1 MKLTLTEP
9 TTMRLC
15 GLAIFGGLFWSPL
28 SLAAVTGVTAPTGPV
43 ALQGTPYGTLSRA
56 SSMEHASLWQ
66 GAADQLRL
74 LATPPSGWLPGSE
87 DADALYL
94 EGVALYGM
102 GDPGCVALLDR
113 YAILY
118 PQSSRAPEARLLKG
132 DYYFFAHKYAA
143 ALSAYNDVDM
153 STLDT
158 SRRDLYTYR
167 TMLSM
172 LKCGFDSEA
181 EPLLD
186 RLAVAGGEY
195 TLPAEYYRAYIDYR
209 TGRLDRAYEGF
220 SRVAEA
226 MAAGNG
232 TLESSESITRVETPA
247 DPERTSTARRRTG
260 RLKTPV
266 RSQRA
271 RYDYVSDGME
281 PLYYMTQI
289 EYARGQY
296 RDVISHGQTLL
307 DRRRVAELTPE
318 LWRIM
323 GLSYFKLGQYAPAR
337 GLLED
342 YVEAPGIDPSPD
354 AVYAL
359 GAIEYSDG
367 DYEQAAT
374 HFMTLTDLQN
384 DLGQGAY
391 LYLGQ
396 CASRSG
402 DENAAAMAFEKAARM
417 NYDSSVGESALY
429 NYIAAQTRGGKIPF
443 SSSISLYEQFL
454 QRYPDSRY
462 AAVVRQNL
470 ATAYYNESDY
480 ARALSSIERIQTPSA
495 AVLQARQKIEYEL
508 GVQRLGAGNSL
519 GAAEVL
525 RDAASRRSS
534 DPALAAQASLWLG
547 DALYNLG
554 RYSEAD
560 QAYAAAIKGGVRGEN
575 AALAAYDRAYALYMQ
590 DKFAAAAPLFR
601 EAMSDSALP
610 DTQRADA
617 RIRLAD
623 CLYYTND
630 FLGAADMYGRAKEAG
645 GADADYAEWRLALL
659 RGVQGD
665 QSGKIQALRAFRRNN
680 ADSRWNPQVLLELA
694 RTQLQAGDRVKSIE
708 TYEELIKAYP
718 AAPETREAS
727 VAVAKL
733 YLDAGQTSKGE
744 QAYRRVLTTW
754 PSSEEADQ
762 AHEALKRH
770 YATQGSL
777 ESYAAWL
784 ATMPGG
790 RKLDADELDTLTFE
804 AAEAAY
810 VENEADTRLL
820 REYLSRYPMGRHT
833 TAVLLD
839 LARSAHATGDDTE
852 ALRYIATLLHT
863 DSGAPQAV
871 EALIMKGE
879 IIEARY
885 PERRAEALE
894 AWRTLERV
902 GGAELTPL
910 AWSGIMRTTADER
923 ERIDYARR
931 LRGMGGLDA
940 VSAEEARLYEALG
953 MLSTSES
960 GIAEKELAAMAANP
974 ATLSGARAAV
984 ALGEHYLAT
993 KRPGLAV
1000 ETLSAFTDTGSPHS
1014 YWLARGFIALAD
1026 AYRATGQK
1034 YLAVEYLK
1042 SLKDNYPGDEPDIR
1056 LGIADRLSKWK

>member
-1 MKLTLTEP
+1 MKMTLTEP
-9 TTMRLC
+9 TIIRLC
-15 GLAIFGGLFWSPL
+15 RLAVLGGLLSPAL
-28 SLAAVTGVTAPTGPV
+28 TATAYSGVTPSTGP
-43 ALQGTPYGTLSRA
+43 ATLQGTPYGALLRA
-56 SSMEHASLWQ
+56 SSMERASLWQ

-74 LATPPSGWLPGSE
+74 ISTPPAGWLPESDE
-87 DADALYL
+87 ADALYL

-113 YAILY
+113 YATLY
-118 PQSSRAPEARLLKG
+118 PQSQRALEARLLKG
-132 DYYFFAHKYAA
+132 DYYFFARKYPA
-143 ALSAYNDVDM
+143 ALSTYTEIDK

-172 LKCGFDSEA
+172 LKCGFDTEA

-209 TGRLDRAYEGF
+209 AGRLDRAYEGF
-220 SRVAEA
+220 SHVAET
-226 MAAGNG
+226 MAADD
-232 TLESSESITRVETPA
+232 ETPRSG
-247 DPERTSTARRRTG
+247 RTSTRM
-260 RLKTPV
+260 

-271 RYDYVSDGME
+271 RTDYVSDGME

-289 EYARGQY
+289 EYTRGLY
-296 RDVISHGQTLL
+296 RDVIAHGQLLL
-307 DRRRVAELTPE
+307 DRRRVPEMAPE
-318 LWRIM
+318 LWRVM
-323 GLSYFKLGQYAPAR
+323 GLSYFKLGEYAPAR

-342 YVEAPGIDPSPD
+342 YVETPGIDPSPD
-354 AVYAL
+354 AMYAL
-359 GAIEYSDG
+359 GAIEYSEG
-367 DYEQAAT
+367 DYEQAAR
-374 HFMTLTDLQN
+374 HFATLTDQQN

-417 NYDSSVGESALY
+417 NYDPSVGEAALY

-443 SSSISLYEQFL
+443 SSSIALYEQFL
-454 QRYPDSRY
+454 ERYPDSQY
-462 AAVVRQNL
+462 AGMVRRNL

-480 ARALSSIERIQTPSA
+480 ERALVSIERIEHPSA

-508 GVQRLGAGNSL
+508 GVQRLGAGDSR

-554 RYSEAD
+554 HYSEAD
-560 QAYAAAIKGGVRGEN
+560 QAYNAALKGGVRGEN
-575 AALAAYDRAYALYMQ
+575 AALATYDRAYALYMQ

-601 EAMSDSALP
+601 ESMSDSALP

-630 FLGAADMYGRAKEAG
+630 FLGAADMYSRAMESG
-645 GADADYAEWRLALL
+645 GSDADYAEWRLALL

-665 QSGKIQALRAFRRNN
+665 QSGKIQALQSFRRKN
-680 ADSRWNPQVLLELA
+680 ADSRWNAQVLLELG
-694 RTQLQAGDRVKSIE
+694 RTQVQAGNRAKGIE
-708 TYEELIKAYP
+708 AYEELIKVYP

-727 VAVAKL
+727 LSVAKL
-733 YLDAGQTSKGE
+733 YMESGQTAKGE
-744 QAYRRVLTTW
+744 QAYRRVLMTW
-754 PSSEEADQ
+754 PSSEEADM
-762 AHEALKRH
+762 AHETLKRH
-770 YATQGSL
+770 YATQGTL
-777 ESYAAWL
+777 ESYASWL
-784 ATMPGG
+784 ASVPGG
-790 RKLDADELDTLTFE
+790 RSLDADELDTLTFE

-810 VENEADTRLL
+810 VENESDTRLL
-820 REYLSRYPMGRHT
+820 REYLKRYPAGRHT
-833 TAVLLD
+833 SAVLLD
-839 LARSAHATGDDTE
+839 LARSANSTGDDNE
-852 ALRYIATLLHT
+852 ALRYIATLLHS

-879 IIEARY
+879 IIEAKY
-885 PERRAEALE
+885 PERREEALE

-902 GGAELTPL
+902 GGPELTPV

-923 ERIDYARR
+923 ERVDYARR

-953 MLSTSES
+953 MLHTPEG
-960 GIAEKELAAMAANP
+960 GIAEKELASMASNP
-974 ATLSGARAAV
+974 ATIAGARAAV

-1000 ETLSAFTDTGSPHS
+1000 ETLTAFTDTGSPHQ

-1026 AYRATGQK
+1026 AYKTTGQK